1 MTISELEQQL
11 ASIELK
17 IDNGDDHYYFVDD
30 PGNCRFDHRYAYV
43 SKTCRLAV
51 DTDTDWFK
59 ALPIKKRKRLFNILM
74 EFAATPLDK
83 RQNAKYYVSVECQGC
98 FGKNRTFWVSE
109 YNTFAEDYELSTK
122 YQDAAKLDDE
132 LADKII
138 GMLPPIA
145 AIKKTKVAVD

>member
-11 ASIELK
+11 ADMELK
-17 IDNGDDHYYFVDD
+17 LDTGDDHYYFVDD
-30 PGNCRFDHRYAYV
+30 IGNRRFDYRYAYV
-43 SKTCRLAV
+43 SKTCRFAV

-59 ALPIKKRKRLFNILM
+59 TLETKKRKRLFKLLT

-83 RQNAKYYVSVECQGC
+83 RQNTKYYVSVEYQGY

-109 YNTFAEDYELSTK
+109 YNSFAEDYELSTK
-122 YQDAAKLDDE
+122 YQDAAKLDEE

-145 AIKKTKVAVD
+145 AIKKTKVAVE

>member
-1 MTISELEQQL
+1 MTISELERQL
-11 ASIELK
+11 AYIELK
-17 IDNGDDHYYFVDD
+17 FYTGDEHYYYVDD
-30 PGNCRFDHRYAYV
+30 LDDHRYAYIDKNSRFV
-43 SKTCRLAV
+43 I

-59 ALPIKKRKRLFNILM
+59 ALQTKKRKRLFNTLM

-83 RQNAKYYVSVECQGC
+83 RQNTKYYVSVEYQGY

-109 YNTFAEDYELSTK
+109 YNTFAEDYELSSK
-122 YQDAAKLDDE
+122 YQDAAKLE
-132 LADKII
+132 EEVADKII

>member
-11 ASIELK
+11 ADMELK
-17 IDNGDDHYYFVDD
+17 IDTSDDHYYFVDD
-30 PGNCRFDHRYAYV
+30 TSNRRFDHRYAYV
-43 SKTCRLAV
+43 SKSCRLAI

-59 ALPIKKRKRLFNILM
+59 ALETKKRKRLFKLLT

-83 RQNAKYYVSVECQGC
+83 RQNTKYYVSIEYQGY

-109 YNTFAEDYELSTK
+109 YKSFEEDYELSSK
-122 YQDAAKLDDE
+122 YQDAAKLE
-132 LADKII
+132 EEVADKII

>member
-43 SKTCRLAV
+43 SKTCMLAV

-59 ALPIKKRKRLFNILM
+59 ALPIKKRKRLFNILI

-83 RQNAKYYVSVECQGC
+83 RKNTKYYVSIECTGY

-109 YNTFAEDYELSTK
+109 YNSFVEDYELSSK
-122 YQDAAKLDDE
+122 YQDAAKLEEE

-138 GMLPPIA
+138 GMLPPIV
-145 AIKKTKVAVD
+145 AIKKEKVDAE

>member
-1 MTISELEQQL
+1 MTIRELEKQL
-11 ASIELK
+11 ADMGLELYLY
-17 IDNGDDHYYFVDD
+17 IGDRHYYYVNGSDD
-30 PGNCRFDHRYAYV
+30 NRYAYIDKNGRFV
-43 SKTCRLAV
+43 I

-59 ALPIKKRKRLFNILM
+59 ALPTKKRKHLFNLLM

-83 RQNAKYYVSVECQGC
+83 RQNTKYYVSVEYQGY

-109 YNTFAEDYELSTK
+109 YNSFAEDYELSTK
-122 YQDAAKLDDE
+122 YQDAAKLDEE

-145 AIKKTKVAVD
+145 AIKKTKVTVE

>member
-11 ASIELK
+11 AYMELK
-17 IDNGDDHYYFVDD
+17 LYTGDEHYYYVD
-30 PGNCRFDHRYAYV
+30 GSKDHRYAYIDKNGSFV
-43 SKTCRLAV
+43 I
-51 DTDTDWFK
+51 DTDTNWFK
-59 ALPIKKRKRLFNILM
+59 ALQTKKRKRLFNLLM

-83 RQNAKYYVSVECQGC
+83 RQNTKYYVSIEHTGC

-109 YNTFAEDYELSTK
+109 YNSFAEDYELSTK
-122 YQDAAKLDDE
+122 YQDAAKLDEE

-145 AIKKTKVAVD
+145 AIKKTKVAV

>member
-1 MTISELEQQL
+1 MTIRELEQQL
-11 ASIELK
+11 AAMELK
-17 IDNGDDHYYFVDD
+17 LDTGDDHYYFVDD
-30 PGNCRFDHRYAYV
+30 TGNRRFDHRYAYI
-43 SKTCRLAV
+43 SKACRFAV

-59 ALPIKKRKRLFNILM
+59 ALETNKRKQLFNLLT

-83 RQNAKYYVSVECQGC
+83 RQNTKYYVSIECTGY

-109 YNTFAEDYELSTK
+109 YNTFDEDYELSSK
-122 YQDAAKLDDE
+122 YQDAAKLDEE

-145 AIKKTKVAVD
+145 AIKKTKVAV

>member
-11 ASIELK
+11 ADMELK
-17 IDNGDDHYYFVDD
+17 LDTSDDHYYFVDD
-30 PGNCRFDHRYAYV
+30 TSNRRFDHRYAYV
-43 SKTCRLAV
+43 SKSCRFAV

-59 ALPIKKRKRLFNILM
+59 ALETKKRKRLFKLLT

-83 RQNAKYYVSVECQGC
+83 RQNTKYYVSIEYQGY

-109 YNTFAEDYELSTK
+109 YNSFAEDYELSTK
-122 YQDAAKLDDE
+122 YQDAARLDEE
-132 LADKII
+132 LADKIV

-145 AIKKTKVAVD
+145 AIKKTKVAVE

>member
-1 MTISELEQQL
+1 MNLNS
-11 ASIELK
+11 
-17 IDNGDDHYYFVDD
+17 
-30 PGNCRFDHRYAYV
+30 RF
-43 SKTCRLAV
+43 TV

-59 ALPIKKRKRLFNILM
+59 DLQTKRRKRMFSILT

-83 RQNAKYYVSVECQGC
+83 RQNTKCYVSVEYQGY

-109 YNTFAEDYELSTK
+109 YNSFAEDYELSTK
-122 YQDAAKLDDE
+122 YQDAAKLNEE

-145 AIKKTKVAVD
+145 AIKKTKVAVE

>member
-11 ASIELK
+11 AGMGFEVRAGEDK
-17 IDNGDDHYYFVDD
+17 HYYYIDD
-30 PGNCRFDHRYAYV
+30 SDNHIYAYV
-43 SKTCRLAV
+43 DKNSRFTV
-51 DTDTDWFK
+51 DTDTDCFK
-59 ALPIKKRKRLFNILM
+59 VLNTKKRKRLFNILM

-83 RQNAKYYVSVECQGC
+83 RQDTKYYVSVECQGY

-109 YNTFAEDYELSTK
+109 YNSFAEDYELSSK
-122 YQDAAKLDDE
+122 YQEAAKLDEE

-145 AIKKTKVAVD
+145 AIKKTKVAVE